1 MRISGRA
8 SRLLDFRLATWSPCR
23 ISFDGLAKPTA
34 ACRSTSQEGR
44 AEKRGHL
51 HAVVERPEF
60 EQRHDA
66 MYNWAFAVLLVIVF
80 AHSRFN
86 TPSNSRYSTT
96 IGQFY
101 FAEIAYVTC
110 NLLLLVLMS
119 GLVHASPEV
128 LKLLAGGDPTQIPE
142 GIEGISA
149 PLVAALVM
157 TTLLPHSP
165 VISQIDKFLLD
176 RFRALGNIPVEVRRL
191 AALLRD
197 ARLQIESAAAA
208 DSARYVDAQLESP
221 EALQAFLKANAPD
234 EPEYIFNRVLYLGTR
249 LKQWESHER
258 FSGDCVQFR
267 DDFDGIFKKLDD
279 LVKLT
284 SRFAAIF
291 TLPEKGGTD
300 AVARAHGEL
309 RKRILA
315 DCQALNREI
324 CDFLARALLH
334 NIRTRRERDAVI
346 RDLGFVIPEGAEA
359 GLSATKIVTFA
370 TSVFLIFF
378 TGLSLLGFVLNG
390 YEVKVHRLFGIALL
404 VAIINGVAIYCAIM
418 PKQFWGFAN
427 IQKVGMRPVIGYFVS
442 GVLAII
448 AAAAIGFVFRSLL
461 YMNFDCSISLSLASS
476 PWLAMSFIETVL
488 LALLADN
495 YAADPQ
501 RAPKWTRYAEGLAQ
515 GVAQAGIA
523 YYIVQALGDIRG
535 AIPPVP
541 GCPLP
546 APPPWQFPCSVSF
559 LIGVFLGATVPH
571 WYRNRMVRPAAAT
584 ATRELPAGLNPKA
597 AGPGTT

>member
-1 MRISGRA
+1 MRVAR
-8 SRLLDFRLATWSPCR
+8 P
-23 ISFDGLAKPTA
+23 
-34 ACRSTSQEGR
+34 
-44 AEKRGHL
+44 AEI
-51 HAVVERPEF
+51 
-60 EQRHDA
+60 EQGAFA

-86 TPSNSRYSTT
+86 TPSNTRYSTT

-101 FAEIAYVTC
+101 FAEVAYITC

-197 ARLQIESAAAA
+197 ARLEIPPAAAA
-208 DSARYVDAQLESP
+208 EAARYVDQQLESP
-221 EALQAFLKANAPD
+221 EALQVFLKANAPD
-234 EPEYIFNRVLYLGTR
+234 QPEYIFNRVLYLASR

-267 DDFDGIFKKLDD
+267 EDFDGIFKELDE

-291 TLPEKGGTD
+291 SQPAKGSSD
-300 AVARAHGEL
+300 AIARAHGEL

-315 DCQALNREI
+315 DCEALNREI
-324 CDFLARALLH
+324 CDFLARAILH
-334 NIRTRRERDAVI
+334 SVRTRREREATI
-346 RDLGFVIPEGAEA
+346 RDLGLVIPEGAEV
-359 GLSATKIVTFA
+359 GLSATKVVTFA

-404 VAIINGVAIYCAIM
+404 VAIINGVAIYSAIM

-427 IQKVGMRPVIGYFVS
+427 IHKLGMRPVIGYFVS
-442 GVLAII
+442 GLIAIVG
-448 AAAAIGFVFRSLL
+448 AAAIGFVFRSLL
-461 YMNFDCSISLSLASS
+461 YMNFDCAILLSLGSS
-476 PWLAMSFIETVL
+476 PWLSMAFVEAVM

-495 YAADPQ
+495 YASDPQ
-501 RAPKWTRYAEGLAQ
+501 RAPKWARYAEALAQ
-515 GVAQAGIA
+515 GGVQACVA
-523 YYIVQALGDIRG
+523 YYIVQALGDIRTM
-535 AIPPVP
+535 IPPIQSSIASP
-541 GCPLP
+541 GPSCFLP
-546 APPPWQFPCSVSF
+546 KPPPWQIPCTITF
-559 LIGVFLGATVPH
+559 LIGVFLGYTVPH
-571 WYRNRMVRPAAAT
+571 WYRNRTVRPVADAAAH
-584 ATRELPAGLNPKA
+584 ELPARLDPKP
-597 AGPGTT
+597 AGPGAT

>member
-1 MRISGRA
+1 
-8 SRLLDFRLATWSPCR
+8 
-23 ISFDGLAKPTA
+23 
-34 ACRSTSQEGR
+34 
-44 AEKRGHL
+44 
-51 HAVVERPEF
+51 
-60 EQRHDA
+60 
-66 MYNWAFAVLLVIVF
+66 MYNWSFAVLLVIVF

-96 IGQFY
+96 VGQFY

-128 LKLLAGGDPTQIPE
+128 LKLLAGGDPTQMPE

-176 RFRALGNIPVEVRRL
+176 RFRALGNIPIEVRRL

-197 ARLQIESAAAA
+197 AKLQISSAAGA
-208 DSARYVDAQLESP
+208 DAARYVDAQLESP
-221 EALQAFLKANAPD
+221 EVLQAFLKSNAPD
-234 EPEYIFNRVLYLGTR
+234 QPEYIFNRVLYLASR
-249 LKQWESHER
+249 IKQWESHER

-267 DDFDGIFKKLDD
+267 DDFDGIFKKLDE
-279 LVKLT
+279 LIKLT

-291 TLPEKGGTD
+291 SQPEKGTD
-300 AVARAHGEL
+300 AMARAHGEL

-315 DCQALNREI
+315 DGEALNRQI
-324 CDFLARALLH
+324 CDFLARAMLH

-346 RDLGFVIPEGAEA
+346 RDLGFIIPEGAEA
-359 GLSATKIVTFA
+359 GLSATKVVTFA

-378 TGLSLLGFVLNG
+378 TGLSLLGFVIKDG
-390 YEVKVHRLFGIALL
+390 STQTHRLFGIALL

-418 PKQFWGFAN
+418 PKHFWGFAN
-427 IQKVGMRPVIGYFVS
+427 IQKVGMRPVIGYVVS
-442 GVLAII
+442 GLIAIVI
-448 AAAAIGFVFRSLL
+448 AAAVGFVFRSLL
-461 YMNFDCSISLSLASS
+461 YMNFDCAILRSIALS
-476 PWLAMSFIETVL
+476 PWLAMAFTETVM

-495 YAADPQ
+495 YAGDA
-501 RAPKWTRYAEGLAQ
+501 RAAPKWARYAEALVQ
-515 GVAQAGIA
+515 GAAQAGAA
-523 YYIVQALGDIRG
+523 YYIVQVLGDINVMLQP
-535 AIPPVP
+535 IQDTLLLNPVP

-546 APPPWQFPCSVSF
+546 RPPSSWVSPCVISF
-559 LIGVFLGATVPH
+559 AIGAFLGYTVPH
-571 WYRNRMVRPAAAT
+571 WYRSRMARPVATAAAK
-584 ATRELPAGLNPKA
+584 ELPPRLDPKP